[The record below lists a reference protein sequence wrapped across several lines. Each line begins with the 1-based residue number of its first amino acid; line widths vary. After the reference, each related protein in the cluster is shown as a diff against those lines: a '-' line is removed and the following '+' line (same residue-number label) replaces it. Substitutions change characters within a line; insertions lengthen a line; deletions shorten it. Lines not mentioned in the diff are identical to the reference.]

1 MVVSGICPLGT
12 HANKGAI
19 VWGIVATVHHVG
31 QDGAF
36 QEIQE
41 IKLPVFVHDLF
52 IIQVTFIIFRATCST
67 IGSFLQKGKW
77 RKFFQNFTIFF
88 CYKS

>member
-1 MVVSGICPLGT
+1 MNHIVVSDICPLGT
-12 HANKGAI
+12 RANKGAI

-67 IGSFLQKGKW
+67 IGSFL
-77 RKFFQNFTIFF
+77 
-88 CYKS
+88 